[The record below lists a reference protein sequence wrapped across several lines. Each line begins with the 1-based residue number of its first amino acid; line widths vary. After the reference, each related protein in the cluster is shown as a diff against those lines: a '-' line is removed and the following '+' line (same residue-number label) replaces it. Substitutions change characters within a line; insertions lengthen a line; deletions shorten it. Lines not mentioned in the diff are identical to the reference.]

1 MWDLSFVWF
10 CKFIKNLMDSI
21 LFHLILLGV
30 VLRVSLQCI
39 SVGLATQRVKEVE
52 GKNLQLF
59 LLSLHSVLVC
69 TMFFFLRLWIKEN
82 LKLLMY
88 IRFQKSRFFN
98 TKSKTNRWNFN
109 YDIYISSSWWWSSEV
124 NSVGIFSVKL
134 RAKQSYT
141 YMLKCK

>member
-52 GKNLQLF
+52 SKNLQLF

-109 YDIYISSSWWWSSEV
+109 YNIYISNSWWWSSEV

-134 RAKQSYT
+134 RA
-141 YMLKCK
+141 

>member
-52 GKNLQLF
+52 SKNLQLF

-109 YDIYISSSWWWSSEV
+109 YNIYISSSWWWSSEV

-134 RAKQSYT
+134 REKQSYT
-141 YMLKCK
+141 YMFKCK